1 MCALDFL
8 RRLRLAAA
16 FGFLVTERHIHATL
30 VHFACKWPCQISMW
44 LAKTHIHIYV
54 HTHTYMLV
62 ILVMR
67 TFSIAL
73 KRVVATTNLHK
84 LWLCQWF
91 DWCYVCPMMICLLV
105 CVCACMA
112 VSVVCCL
119 RMQRSNNN
127 AAFAFATAYCGATFA
142 LQLANGCER
151 VIMHSN
157 VQIFT
162 RCCVSAHIHKHTYT
176 LSYTCVPPYV
186 ASINKQTH
194 KL

>member
-1 MCALDFL
+1 MCGCEFIIPHANSTSIVLIF
-8 RRLRLAAA
+8 R
-16 FGFLVTERHIHATL
+16 TEKFVYNI
-30 VHFACKWPCQISMW
+30 VN
-44 LAKTHIHIYV
+44 AKTNPRANVCYIHK
-54 HTHTYMLV
+54 
-62 ILVMR
+62 
-67 TFSIAL
+67 SG
-73 KRVVATTNLHK
+73 
-84 LWLCQWF
+84 
-91 DWCYVCPMMICLLV
+91 LV

-162 RCCVSAHIHKHTYT
+162 RCCVSAHIHKHTT
-176 LSYTCVPPYV
+176 IHDMIPQRKQRMQ
-186 ASINKQTH
+186 ASA
-194 KL
+194 